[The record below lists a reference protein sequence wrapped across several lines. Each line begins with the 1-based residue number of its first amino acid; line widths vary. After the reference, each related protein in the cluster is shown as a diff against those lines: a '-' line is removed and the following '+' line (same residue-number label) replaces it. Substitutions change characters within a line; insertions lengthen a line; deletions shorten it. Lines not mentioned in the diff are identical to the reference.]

1 MSHAFSLEPVLIVL
15 IAAILVAVLFKRLKV
30 SPILGYL
37 VAGTLIGEH
46 GLNLFEDQETAAY
59 LGDLGVVFLLFV
71 IGLELSYARLK
82 VIRRRL
88 FVVGA
93 AQVAFTSLLIAAI
106 CYFYAGFSGA
116 VSALVGGGL
125 ALSST
130 AMVMQLLVERGEMS
144 SRSGRGSFA
153 ILLVQDLAVI
163 PLLALLP
170 VLAGGPG
177 SSLQALTTAGAN
189 AVAAILAII
198 LIGRFVL
205 RPVYRIVA
213 ATHSNE
219 LFVALSLFVVL
230 GVGFLTQQ
238 VGLSMTLGAFLA
250 GVMLAE
256 TQYRH
261 QIEADIEPF
270 RGLLLALFFISVGMS
285 VDLAAIAN
293 DWLPIISLSLA
304 LLLLK
309 ASVIVVLGLIVRLP
323 LSVAGHMA
331 ILLSQGGEFAFV
343 IFGSASVLGIVPA
356 PLASFLITVVALT
369 MVVTPIV
376 LAPLGGWFEAKLR
389 DRGPVSRGL
398 RDPSDSADI
407 SEHVIIAGF
416 GRTGRSVA
424 QMLNDAKIP
433 YVAVDLNVENVNLG
447 RAEHMPVFYG
457 DAGRQPILESAGID
471 RARVLVVAVDRAGAT
486 ERIVIA
492 ARRINPGLRIVA
504 RARDHEHAA
513 SLDQIGADISIPE
526 LEEASL
532 RLGAAALRNV
542 GRIEEEV
549 EAFVNGLRSDNYAV
563 LREDEKETVTT
574 SDSD

>member
-1 MSHAFSLEPVLIVL
+1 VPHAFSLEPVLIVL
-15 IAAILVAVLFKRLKV
+15 IAAVLVAVVFQKLKV

-37 VAGTLIGEH
+37 VAGALIGEH
-46 GLNLFEDQETAAY
+46 GLNLFKDQETAAY

-93 AQVAFTSLLIAAI
+93 AQVAITSWLIAAI
-106 CYFYAGFSGA
+106 CYFYAGYSGA
-116 VSALVGGGL
+116 VSVLVGGGL

-144 SRSGRGSFA
+144 SRSGRGAFA

-170 VLAGGPG
+170 ILAGGPG
-177 SSLQALTTAGAN
+177 SSLRALISAGGN
-189 AVAAILAII
+189 AVAAIIAIL

-205 RPVYRIVA
+205 RPVYRVVA
-213 ATHSNE
+213 ATRSNE

-270 RGLLLALFFISVGMS
+270 RGLLLALFFISVGLAI
-285 VDLAAIAN
+285 DLSAILDN
-293 DWLPIISLSLA
+293 WVPIIGLSVGLIVF
-304 LLLLK
+304 K
-309 ASVIVVLGLIVRLP
+309 ACVIVGLGLIVRLP

-343 IFGSASVLGIVPA
+343 LFGSAAVLGIVPA

-369 MVVTPIV
+369 MVVTPLV
-376 LAPLGGWFEAKLR
+376 LAPLGAWFENRLKDHGPESRALR
-389 DRGPVSRGL
+389 DA
-398 RDPSDSADI
+398 SDSADI

-424 QMLNDAKIP
+424 QMLNDAKVP
-433 YVAVDLNVENVNLG
+433 YVAIDLNVENVSHGNLRG
-447 RAEHMPVFYG
+447 
-457 DAGRQPILESAGID
+457 
-471 RARVLVVAVDRAGAT
+471 AVRG
-486 ERIVIA
+486 
-492 ARRINPGLRIVA
+492 
-504 RARDHEHAA
+504 
-513 SLDQIGADISIPE
+513 
-526 LEEASL
+526 
-532 RLGAAALRNV
+532 
-542 GRIEEEV
+542 
-549 EAFVNGLRSDNYAV
+549 
-563 LREDEKETVTT
+563 
-574 SDSD
+574 